1 MPPLRIAVADD
12 EPDMRDY
19 FVRMLPRWGHE
30 VVSVAGTGAELVQ
43 HCRDLKPDLVI
54 TDVKMPGMDGI
65 AAAVELCSD
74 RPIPVI
80 LVSAHHDGVSSP
92 DDQGPWLLLRKP
104 FVYSDL
110 ESAIEAAMRDFRG
123 RPAQSDGPPT

>member
-30 VVSVAGTGAELVQ
+30 VVSVAETGLELVQ
-43 HCRDLKPDLVI
+43 HCREFKPDLVI
-54 TDVKMPGMDGI
+54 TDVRMPGMDGI
-65 AAAVELCSD
+65 AAALALCSD

-80 LVSAHHDGVSSP
+80 LVSAHHDDASSP
-92 DDQGPWLLLRKP
+92 ANQGQWLLLRKP

-123 RPAQSDGPPT
+123 GPSQNHEPQA